1 MIHMAAQR
9 GSITEAFETL
19 VDLQHAGLIRH
30 LGVLGAVLLRYVRQP
45 ELAPAGADL
54 AELLGRSARLGSFVV
69 PVQPNERLGQVIAQ
83 SANWCVWASVSTEPA
98 KRADQTSASVSEVAT
113 GPVATVGRY

>member
-30 LGVLGAVLLRYVRQP
+30 LGVLGAVLRRYVRQP

-69 PVQPNERLGQVIAQ
+69 PVQPNERLGAGD
-83 SANWCVWASVSTEPA
+83 
-98 KRADQTSASVSEVAT
+98 RAECELVRLGFGEYRAGEES
-113 GPVATVGRY
+113 GPDNIGLGQ